1 MWSLAIEE
9 QFYVLFPLVV
19 VAGAVVASRRHARRI
34 RTVLGVTA
42 ALGAIASAAWMA
54 VVAGSGPDGVTRA
67 YFGTDTRVHGL
78 LVGVVL
84 GVVLVGRPPR
94 EGPVARMLAVAA
106 VPAVVG
112 FAVLLAVAGEGDAWM
127 FRGGFLAAALA
138 VAVVIA
144 ACEANGV
151 LRRALGWQPLVALGA
166 VSYGVYLW
174 HWPVAVL
181 VTEGRAGIGGP
192 LLVVAQLALIAGL
205 SVASY
210 HLVERPI
217 RHGQLGRHLGK
228 VARVV
233 APVGIAA
240 VAALLVATTV
250 VPAGPGA
257 AARSASAAAGTL
269 PGITPLLPPTTSSRS
284 AGTNSNDSDEGLA
297 APGPLSVVLVG
308 DSVAHT
314 LAGGTV
320 GQFPEWQPW
329 DEAQSPFDA
338 QTVGLWSVA
347 RPGCS
352 FLPGRIVKR
361 ADRGS
366 AGADLSGFCG
376 EWRAALDEA
385 LKVRQADVLVVALA
399 NDGRDRNLDGEF
411 IEVGSPRW
419 DALVAD
425 LLDELTGRARDT
437 GASVVLVTPPP
448 RTGQFTEPDDGDGWR
463 ERALGSVMRRF
474 ADGHDDVRVADLS
487 GALCP
492 AGDCGAGAGGFLPE
506 WRYDGLHFTTQGA
519 AWFASW
525 LTPQLRNAT

>member
-1 MWSLAIEE
+1 M
-9 QFYVLFPLVV
+9 
-19 VAGAVVASRRHARRI
+19 
-34 RTVLGVTA
+34 
-42 ALGAIASAAWMA
+42 
-54 VVAGSGPDGVTRA
+54 
-67 YFGTDTRVHGL
+67 
-78 LVGVVL
+78 
-84 GVVLVGRPPR
+84 
-94 EGPVARMLAVAA
+94 
-106 VPAVVG
+106 
-112 FAVLLAVAGEGDAWM
+112 
-127 FRGGFLAAALA
+127 
-138 VAVVIA
+138 AVVIA

-151 LRRALGWQPLVALGA
+151 LRRALGWGPLVALGV

-181 VTEGRAGIGGP
+181 VTEGRTGIGGP
-192 LLVVAQLALIAGL
+192 LLVVVQLALITGL
-205 SVASY
+205 AVASY

-217 RHGQLGRHLGK
+217 RRGQLGHHLGR
-228 VARVV
+228 VARLA

-240 VAALLVATTV
+240 VAAILVATTV

-257 AARSASAAAGTL
+257 TARSISVAAGTL
-269 PGITPLLPPTTSSRS
+269 SPVTPLLPPGTSQPD
-284 AGTNSNDSDEGLA
+284 AGAGAVESDGA
-297 APGPLSVVLVG
+297 PTAPGPLSVVLIG

-320 GQFPEWQPW
+320 GQFPEWHSW
-329 DEAQSPFDA
+329 DEVQSPFDA
-338 QTVGLWSVA
+338 EAVSLWSVA

-385 LKVRQADVLVVALA
+385 LEVRQADVLVVALA

-492 AGDCGAGAGGFLPE
+492 AGDCGTGAGGFLPE

-525 LTPQLRNAT
+525 LTPQLRSAT